1 MHDSGDAVAGQT
13 CQQPK
18 VLDRPASSPK
28 CGESIYTAA
37 QAVHYMLLD
46 RHTYSALQPTQ
57 SKMGQAYLG
66 LPIMVFGL
74 AGSLPLSQ
82 RSLAMS
88 RAAWSQGPLF
98 WYLPEEANSSL
109 KRPSACCQEKHTE
122 DAQRPRVGCWNMALK
137 ISHQHSFLFFE
148 RCFCVTQAVEDK

>member
-88 RAAWSQGPLF
+88 RAAWLQGPLF
-98 WYLPEEANSSL
+98 WYLPEEAKSSL
-109 KRPSACCQEKHTE
+109 KRPSACCLKKH
-122 DAQRPRVGCWNMALK
+122 RGCLK
-137 ISHQHSFLFFE
+137 AKGWLLEYGLENISSTFILFFE